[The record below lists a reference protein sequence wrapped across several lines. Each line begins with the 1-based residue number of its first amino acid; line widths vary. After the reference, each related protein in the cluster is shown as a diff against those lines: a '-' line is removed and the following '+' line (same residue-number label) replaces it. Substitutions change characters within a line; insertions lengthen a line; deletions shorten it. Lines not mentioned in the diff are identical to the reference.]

1 MIQIDLEKA
10 FDRVPHEILFLLL
23 DYVNVGKVIRDT
35 VRMAYTGCKT
45 RLIINKVL
53 GKRINV
59 RRSVRQGCPLSSL
72 LFSIYIESFCQKVMK
87 SSNIVGY
94 KLQEAEVRVLAYA
107 DDIAVFCKDYD
118 SIAETI
124 KIVNLYCNAS
134 GSLVNW
140 SKCLGYWHGEWP
152 VTPQFVAGISW
163 TTTPVRYLGVPL
175 EYYCDSEPYW
185 RRQAVELREKAEQ
198 LNGFQ
203 LSIFARATFCNVF
216 LVSKLWY
223 VLQVMHCSRVNLQKL
238 HRIFAVF
245 LWGSSWERTSR
256 TNLFRRVRSGG
267 LGLCHLYLR
276 QLVNRFMFFRN
287 NRDPFIRTV
296 IQLRLGR
303 RLPEFVVAS
312 VHMKASVRG
321 FLKEVVDSCLF
332 LKTRFS
338 LEYLS
343 TVSRKKLY
351 KDLVE
356 TVLPVP
362 LYRALYR
369 VGPGQNVLS
378 RVKKME
384 VTPGAKSFFFKLH
397 TGTLPVKTWMQEK
410 GLFVPW
416 GVDCLLCKK
425 PETIEHVFLDCWD
438 AVFFWDVLQRTLK
451 KDLPLDAYGIR
462 FLPVSNEE
470 GIPFDLVML
479 LGLHGIWQSR
489 MAVRHADVNAR
500 PVRQYFFQS
509 VCSFVEAQKVQQE
522 VPEWLH
528 QVESLLQMKEF

>member
-1 MIQIDLEKA
+1 
-10 FDRVPHEILFLLL
+10 
-23 DYVNVGKVIRDT
+23 
-35 VRMAYTGCKT
+35 MA
-45 RLIINKVL
+45 V
-53 GKRINV
+53 
-59 RRSVRQGCPLSSL
+59 
-72 LFSIYIESFCQKVMK
+72 FSDVA
-87 SSNIVGY
+87 GY
-94 KLQEAEVRVLAYA
+94 GVRVSPL
-107 DDIAVFCKDYD
+107 
-118 SIAETI
+118 
-124 KIVNLYCNAS
+124 
-134 GSLVNW
+134 GS
-140 SKCLGYWHGEWP
+140 S
-152 VTPQFVAGISW
+152 
-163 TTTPVRYLGVPL
+163 VPL
-175 EYYCDSEPYW
+175 CEHSS
-185 RRQAVELREKAEQ
+185 KAPVPVSS
-198 LNGFQ
+198 
-203 LSIFARATFCNVF
+203 SIVVTVAEAIGGVKVTSQKSQISSAT
-216 LVSKLWY
+216 
-223 VLQVMHCSRVNLQKL
+223 CSDFIAKYDYLK
-238 HRIFAVF
+238 FTA
-245 LWGSSWERTSR
+245 ERTSR

-287 NRDPFIRTV
+287 NRDPFIRTI

-312 VHMKASVRG
+312 VHMKVSISG
-321 FLKEVVDSCLF
+321 FLKEVVNSCLF

-384 VTPGAKSFFFKLH
+384 VTPGEKSFFLKLH
-397 TGTLPVKTWMQEK
+397 TGTLALKTWMQEK

-425 PETIEHVFLDCWD
+425 PKTIEHVFLDCWD

-451 KDLPLDAYGIR
+451 KDLPINAYDIR
-462 FLPVSNEE
+462 FLPASNEE
-470 GIPFDLVML
+470 GIPLDLVML

-522 VPEWLH
+522 VPEWLN